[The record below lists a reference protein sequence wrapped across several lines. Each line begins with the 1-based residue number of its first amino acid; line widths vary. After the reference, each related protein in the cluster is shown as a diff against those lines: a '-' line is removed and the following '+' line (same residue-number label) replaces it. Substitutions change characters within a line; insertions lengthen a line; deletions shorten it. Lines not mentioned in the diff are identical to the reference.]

1 MLEAQTNVLT
11 FKEER
16 MAKAKEPLEIGK
28 NYIVRTVTF
37 HYTGRLKAIP
47 DGWLVLSDAAWVADS
62 GRWADALAKGTLNEV
77 EPYVSEVCINRAAIV
92 DVTAWTHDLPRAQK

>member
-1 MLEAQTNVLT
+1 
-11 FKEER
+11 
-16 MAKAKEPLEIGK
+16 MAKSKDALKVGDA
-28 NYIVRTVTF
+28 YIVRTVTF
-37 HYTGRLKAIP
+37 HYTGRLKAMW
-47 DGWLVLSDAAWVADS
+47 DGWLVLTDAAWVADS